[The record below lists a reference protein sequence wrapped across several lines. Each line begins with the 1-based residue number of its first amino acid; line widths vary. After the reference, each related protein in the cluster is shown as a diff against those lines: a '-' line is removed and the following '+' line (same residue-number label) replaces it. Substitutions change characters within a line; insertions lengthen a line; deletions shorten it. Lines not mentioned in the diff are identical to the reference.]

1 MDTVLDEINILVKS
15 QQILLCPSLA
25 SLGVCP
31 LYRHGRLVKMKSKH
45 RIMKESPRFRSSKS
59 VPGIVKTKL
68 AVTPLTVSE
77 TRSPASRMC
86 CQASFEWS

>member
-31 LYRHGRLVKMKSKH
+31 LYRHGRLVKMKSEH

-59 VPGIVKTKL
+59 VPRYCKDEISGNTID
-68 AVTPLTVSE
+68 S
-77 TRSPASRMC
+77 
-86 CQASFEWS
+86 Q